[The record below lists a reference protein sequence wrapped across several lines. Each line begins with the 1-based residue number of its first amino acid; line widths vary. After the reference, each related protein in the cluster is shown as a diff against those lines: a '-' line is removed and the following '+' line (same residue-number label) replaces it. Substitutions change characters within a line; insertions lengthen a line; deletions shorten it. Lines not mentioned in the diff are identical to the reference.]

1 MKNILLYTDTPQ
13 AGGAELQMFLLAKF
27 LDKEKF
33 TPIFACS
40 KNQSLD
46 KLCEN
51 FEKENIRVI
60 RLPVMNKHHPRHYF
74 ELKKIIKNEKI
85 DLIHIHVWNPASGRY
100 GFLAADSANIPIVTT
115 EHDPFQLNFLKDA
128 FKKFTLNKVSKI
140 ITVSEENAKVLKKLY
155 PKHSKKIS
163 VIHNGLDLT
172 WWQSQLLRFTNEDRK
187 EVKEKIFK
195 AKEDTLIIT
204 TIAELHERKGL
215 KYLIEAMPSLTSEF
229 PNIKLVIIGEGN
241 TRPNLENQIKK
252 LNLEANIILLGRQ
265 KEIPKLLKSS
275 DIFALPSLREAF
287 GLVLTEA
294 MFIPLPIV
302 ATKVGGIPEVV
313 VDKKTGLL
321 VDPKDPQSLAKALRT
336 LISDPKKRAAFAST
350 GFSRVIKNFDAKRMA
365 EEYGKAYNSIIFP

>member
-1 MKNILLYTDTPQ
+1 VKNILLYTDTPQ

-27 LDKEKF
+27 LNKEEF
-33 TPIFACS
+33 TPILACS
-40 KNQSLD
+40 HTPALD

-51 FEKENIRVI
+51 FQKENIRVI

-115 EHDPFQLNFLKDA
+115 EHDPFQLNFLKDT

-155 PKHSKKIS
+155 PKHSKKIA
-163 VIHNGLDLT
+163 VIHNGLDLI
-172 WWQSQLLRFTNEDRK
+172 WWQSQLLRFTSEDRK
-187 EVKEKIFK
+187 EVKEKTFR

-215 KYLIEAMPSLTSEF
+215 KYLVEAMPALIAEF
-229 PNIKLVIIGEGN
+229 PNIKLIVIGEGN
-241 TRPNLENQIKK
+241 ERPNLEQLVKK
-252 LNLEANIILLGRQ
+252 HHLENHIILLGRQ

-275 DIFALPSLREAF
+275 DIFVLPSLREAF
-287 GLVLTEA
+287 GLVITEA
-294 MFIPLPIV
+294 MLIPLPVV
-302 ATKVGGIPEVV
+302 ATKVGGIPEIVI
-313 VDKKTGLL
+313 DKKTGFL
-321 VDPKDPQSLAKALRT
+321 VPPADTIALSKALKT
-336 LISDPKKRAAFAST
+336 LIGDPKKRTSFASNSFT
-350 GFSRVIKNFDAKRMA
+350 RVIKNFDAKRMA
-365 EEYGKAYNSIIFP
+365 EEYGKIYDSIIYS